1 MPNRPERQPTN
12 IESSLMPS
20 FAVIVPAAGRSTRF
34 GQDKLAAPLLGR
46 PVLQRSVMAFLNRE
60 DVSHLIIATNDS
72 AATHAALTAGP
83 SSEAILAHPKLNI
96 CAGGAH
102 RAQSVRSALGQIP
115 ADVEWVAVHD
125 AARPLVCADLIDRT
139 FAAAIEHGA
148 AVPALPVHL
157 TVKQAVG
164 PLPAKVI
171 KTLPRHELWAMQ
183 TPQVMRRA
191 DLLEAFSSC
200 PIPLEQV
207 TDDVQLL
214 ELAGK
219 EVWLVPGEEKN
230 LKITTAADI
239 HLAELYLSLQ

>member
-1 MPNRPERQPTN
+1 
-12 IESSLMPS
+12 
-20 FAVIVPAAGRSTRF
+20 V
-34 GQDKLAAPLLGR
+34 LL
-46 PVLQRSVMAFLNRE
+46 RSVQAFLNRE
-60 DVSHLIIATNDS
+60 DVSHIVIATNDF
-72 AATHAALTAGP
+72 AATHAAMTAAP
-83 SSEAILAHPKLNI
+83 SSEAILAHPRLNI
-96 CAGGAH
+96 CAGGAC
-102 RAQSVRSALGQIP
+102 RAQSVRSALGHVP
-115 ADVEWVAVHD
+115 SDVEWVAVHD
-125 AARPLVCADLIDRT
+125 AARPLISSDLIDRT
-139 FAAAIEHGA
+139 CAAAVEHGA

-171 KTLPRHELWAMQ
+171 RTLPRHQLWAMQ

-219 EVWLVPGEEKN
+219 EVWLVPGEETN
-230 LKITTAADI
+230 LKITTPADI
-239 HLAELYLSLQ
+239 HLAELYLSHEGRSD